1 MPWCEDCAKYW
12 TQSSVKTDGT
22 CPTCGRPVAANLRDA
37 VANENTERSAARVE
51 SNLSLS
57 DVKRLA
63 GQEAKA
69 PWHFKLLMV
78 ALAGYLGWRFIQLI
92 ALAL

>member
-1 MPWCEDCAKYW
+1 
-12 TQSSVKTDGT
+12 VKTDGT
-22 CPTCGRPVAANLRDA
+22 CPTCGRGVAANLREA
-37 VANENTERSAARVE
+37 VANEHADRVAHVE
-51 SNLSLS
+51 KNLTLG

-92 ALAL
+92 ALAF